1 MNPVTVLEGTSPI
14 ILGQPHSGTW
24 VPEDILAL
32 LKTGAH
38 GLADTDWHIPELYD
52 DILPGATVVRANFN
66 RYVIDANRPPDGAS
80 LYPGQNTTG
89 LVPLVDFEGRSIW
102 LEEPDER
109 EIDRRLAT
117 FHGPYHA
124 ALRAQIERVRQM
136 HGVAVLYD
144 CHSIRSTLPFL
155 FEGRL
160 PDLNIGTNSGAS
172 CDPELGH
179 AAMEACAAAKSFT
192 SVLDGRFKGGWTTRH
207 YGDPAGGVH
216 AIQME
221 IVQDCYLASE
231 QPPFAYSPEK
241 AAPLRAALAEVFEQI
256 RLTLGDIA

>member
-1 MNPVTVLEGTSPI
+1 MNPMTVIEGSSPI
-14 ILGQPHSGTW
+14 ILGQPHSGTF
-24 VPEDILAL
+24 VPDHILAA
-32 LKTGAH
+32 LKPEAR
-38 GLADTDWHIPELYD
+38 GLADTDWHIPQLYD
-52 DILPGATVVRANFN
+52 GLVPGATVVRAEFN

-89 LVPLVDFEGRSIW
+89 LVPLVDFEGRPIW
-102 LEEPDER
+102 QAEPGDA
-109 EIDRRLAT
+109 EIERRLAE
-117 FHGPYHA
+117 FHRPYHA

-136 HGVAVLYD
+136 HGVALLYD

-155 FEGRL
+155 FDGRL

-172 CDPELGH
+172 CDPQLGR
-179 AAMEACAAAKSFT
+179 AAMIACGANDGFS

-207 YGDPAGGVH
+207 YGDPVGGVH

-231 QPPFAYSPEK
+231 TPPFAYSPDK
-241 AAPLRAALAEVFEQI
+241 SARLRAVLAEVFEQL

>member
-1 MNPVTVLEGTSPI
+1 MNPVTVTEGPSPI
-14 ILGQPHSGTW
+14 VLGQPHSGTF
-24 VPEDILAL
+24 VPDEVMEAL
-32 LKTGAH
+32 KPEAR
-38 GLADTDWHIPELYD
+38 GLADTDWRIPELYD
-52 DILPGATVVRANFN
+52 GLVPGATVVRAEFN

-89 LVPLVDFEGRSIW
+89 LVPLVDFEGRPIW
-102 LEEPDER
+102 EVEPDDAD
-109 EIDRRLAT
+109 ISRRLAA

-124 ALRAQIERVRQM
+124 ALRVQIDRVRQM
-136 HGVAVLYD
+136 HGVAVLFD
-144 CHSIRSTLPFL
+144 CHSIRSTLPYL

-172 CDPELGH
+172 CNPELGR
-179 AAMEACAAAKSFT
+179 AAVIACEANDDFSV
-192 SVLDGRFKGGWTTRH
+192 VLDGRFKGGWTTRH

-231 QPPFAYSPEK
+231 APPFAYSPDK
-241 AAPLRAALAEVFEQI
+241 AVRLRAVLAEVFEQI